1 MKTVRKGAK
10 MLKEM
15 IKNFCKEHA
24 EYTFEADYCSVTA
37 DASNCI
43 GVSLSCEHSYMEM
56 LWELTAYLDR
66 HGFEDVDLELSNP
79 AIDELTDMVVV
90 YFPYIHQ

>member
-1 MKTVRKGAK
+1 MKTIRKGVK

-15 IKNFCKEHA
+15 IKNFCEEHA
-24 EYTFEADYCSVTA
+24 EYTFEDDYCNVTA
-37 DASNCI
+37 DVSNCI
-43 GVSLSCEHSYMEM
+43 GVSLSHEHSYMEL

-66 HGFEDVDLELSNP
+66 QGFEDVDLELSNP
-79 AIDELTDMVVV
+79 EIDELADRVVV